1 MKHTL
6 IVLALATAFF
16 SANATVVI
24 KNSNVTDVTIY
35 RSYAKETRLGSATI
49 PSGNSEV
56 VITNIT
62 TSIDENSIQV
72 GCKNNVKILSVSSRL
87 NYLSEDKN
95 LNQGKIKTWQDSIK
109 ALDKKSRYISKQK
122 EGYEVELSVLNT
134 NNKLGSEKDGLKP
147 ELLKELLELNRVKQA
162 ELKKLIFDADEES
175 AEIRNVL
182 TLLQNQV
189 NESSSKLQGKAV
201 REIVLKVNSSADM
214 NTQFKVSYLV
224 TTASWTPT
232 YEIRC
237 ENTTQPLQLNC
248 RAKIVQSTGFDWKEA
263 HLKLST
269 ANPNQNHDRP
279 ILYPIY
285 VDFMQPG
292 YYQHQLE
299 SSNSFSK
306 YRSGME
312 AKMPAA
318 PMQVQMMKSNM
329 AYAEDNEFK
338 NGMKLEENM
347 VTVAEGDLM
356 MEYDIEQKQDIESD
370 GQEHIISIQ
379 ELSLPAQYNYHTVPK
394 LDNGVFLL
402 ARITDWGKYN
412 LLAGDATLF
421 FDDMYVG
428 KSYINPNVSADTL
441 LISLGRDEKINV
453 KRVKLNELCVTKKF
467 SSKKKETKAYE
478 TIVKNNKNTAVDIEV
493 LDQYPIAK
501 NTEIE
506 VTLDEAEG
514 AQVTKEYG
522 KLLWRIKLQPGE
534 SMKLKTI
541 YTVKF
546 PEERMVSEK
555 N

>member
-1 MKHTL
+1 
-6 IVLALATAFF
+6 
-16 SANATVVI
+16 
-24 KNSNVTDVTIY
+24 
-35 RSYAKETRLGSATI
+35 
-49 PSGNSEV
+49 
-56 VITNIT
+56 
-62 TSIDENSIQV
+62 
-72 GCKNNVKILSVSSRL
+72 
-87 NYLSEDKN
+87 
-95 LNQGKIKTWQDSIK
+95 
-109 ALDKKSRYISKQK
+109 
-122 EGYEVELSVLNT
+122 
-134 NNKLGSEKDGLKP
+134 
-147 ELLKELLELNRVKQA
+147 
-162 ELKKLIFDADEES
+162 
-175 AEIRNVL
+175 
-182 TLLQNQV
+182 
-189 NESSSKLQGKAV
+189 
-201 REIVLKVNSSADM
+201 
-214 NTQFKVSYLV
+214 
-224 TTASWTPT
+224 
-232 YEIRC
+232 
-237 ENTTQPLQLNC
+237 
-248 RAKIVQSTGFDWKEA
+248 
-263 HLKLST
+263 
-269 ANPNQNHDRP
+269 
-279 ILYPIY
+279 
-285 VDFMQPG
+285 
-292 YYQHQLE
+292 
-299 SSNSFSK
+299 
-306 YRSGME
+306 ME